1 MDTWVAVSVGEAGGV
16 VAALWRERQAL
27 GLGAAVRR
35 GVGDAVGEAVG
46 EAYGEAAG
54 VVNCSVSTGAGSA
67 KRTRFL
73 GGGEGSSSTSA
84 GAYV

>member
-16 VAALWRERQAL
+16 VAAFWRAWQAL

-35 GVGDAVGEAVG
+35 GVGDAVGEA
-46 EAYGEAAG
+46 YGEAAG
-54 VVNCSVSTGAGSA
+54 VMKCSVSTGAGRE

-84 GAYV
+84 GA